1 MSGGKAAGG
10 NSCRFAF
17 LANRS
22 FGRNGFDN
30 QRRTTV
36 PLESDIDLP
45 NPIVADPQRLGQLL
59 SNLLGNAV
67 THGDRSQPIQVR
79 GFERS
84 GELFLSVNN
93 RGAPIPD
100 AVRASL
106 SEPFSRP
113 GKQSSLQGLG
123 LGLYIAAEIG
133 RAYDGELTVES
144 TASDGTTFT
153 LRMPAQTH

>member
-1 MSGGKAAGG
+1 MVKLKT
-10 NSCRFAF
+10 RK
-17 LANRS
+17 
-22 FGRNGFDN
+22 RNGFDN

-36 PLESDIDLP
+36 PLKSDIDLP
-45 NPIVADPQRLGQLL
+45 NPIVADPQCLGQLL

-106 SEPFSRP
+106 FQHFSRP

-123 LGLYIAAEIG
+123 LGLYIAAEIA
-133 RAYDGELTVES
+133 RAHDGELTVES
-144 TASDGTTFT
+144 SASADTTFK
-153 LRMPAQTH
+153 LRMPSQAQ